1 MFHYAETGADT
12 NLSCPEA
19 TWRAI
24 SKPWKVQLQGLVD
37 EIDATFANI
46 NDISRYHGLVE
57 GHISL
62 GVGQEN
68 LQNSWRSIAMHEQS
82 LAKLSNLEDQM
93 QQIQATMVRF
103 SKQHDIQQTANLL
116 WQCVDES
123 LQNPEQQRASPVGEV
138 PGDPATDKV
147 CMFLNQ

>member
-1 MFHYAETGADT
+1 MSHFAETGTDI
-12 NLSCPEA
+12 NPSSLEA

-24 SKPWKVQLQGLVD
+24 SKPWKVHLQGLVD

-62 GVGQEN
+62 GVGQES
-68 LQNSWRSIAMHEQS
+68 LQNSWRNIAMHEQS

-116 WQCVDES
+116 WQYVDES
-123 LQNPEQQRASPVGEV
+123 LQNPEAEKV
-138 PGDPATDKV
+138 PGYLAAADEV
-147 CMFLNQ
+147 CKLLDR